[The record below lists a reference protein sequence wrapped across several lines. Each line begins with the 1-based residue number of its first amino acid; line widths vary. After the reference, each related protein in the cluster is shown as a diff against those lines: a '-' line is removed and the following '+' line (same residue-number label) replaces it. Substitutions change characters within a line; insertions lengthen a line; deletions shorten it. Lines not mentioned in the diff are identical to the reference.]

1 MKKLLAIILAFISL
15 NSFSQKWQTIKG
27 NGETKK
33 ETREVSSF
41 TAINAQGS
49 MEIKIDYGNSGTI
62 SVEADENLLPYI
74 ETTVEDGRLSIKP
87 KKNVNLNS
95 RSGIVVYVSMTQIK
109 SLKLSGSGNI
119 SGSGAFTNDT
129 TTDFSVSGSGNL
141 SLDFD
146 TFKELDL
153 SVSGSGNIKL
163 KGASSMISAK
173 ISGSG
178 NIDCSNTSSH
188 DVVAKVSGSGN
199 IKVDANNSIDAQIN
213 GSGNVFYKG
222 DAQKINRKMSGSG
235 KVIKM

>member
-1 MKKLLAIILAFISL
+1 MKKLLAILLAFISL
-15 NSFSQKWQTIKG
+15 NSFSQKWETIKG

-41 TAINAQGS
+41 TSINAQGP

-74 ETTVEDGRLSIKP
+74 ETTVEDGRLSINP
-87 KKNVNLNS
+87 KKNVNLKS

-119 SGSGAFTNDT
+119 SGSGAFTNDA

-153 SVSGSGNIKL
+153 SISGSGNIKL

-178 NIDCSNTSSH
+178 NIDCSNTSSN
-188 DVVAKVSGSGN
+188 DVVATVSGSGN
-199 IKVDANNSIDAQIN
+199 IKVYANNSIDAQIS
-213 GSGNVFYKG
+213 GSGNVFFKG
-222 DAQKINRKMSGSG
+222 NAQKINRKMSGSG
-235 KVIKM
+235 KVVKM

>member
-1 MKKLLAIILAFISL
+1 MKKLLVILFAFISL

-33 ETREVSSF
+33 ETREVGSF
-41 TAINAQGS
+41 MSIDALGS
-49 MEIKIDYGNSGTI
+49 MEIKIDYGNAGTI

-74 ETTVEDGRLSIKP
+74 ETTVEDGRLSIKQ
-87 KKNVNLNS
+87 KKNVNLKS

-109 SLKLSGSGNI
+109 SLDLSGSGNI
-119 SGSGAFTNDT
+119 SGSGAFANDA

-141 SLDFD
+141 TLDFD
-146 TFKELDL
+146 TFKDLDL

-163 KGASSMISAK
+163 KGASPMISAK

-178 NIDCSNTSSH
+178 NIDCSNISSN

-199 IKVDANNSIDAQIN
+199 IKVYANNSIDAQIS
-213 GSGNVFYKG
+213 GSGNVFYRG

>member
-1 MKKLLAIILAFISL
+1 MKKLLAILLAFISL
-15 NSFSQKWQTIKG
+15 NAFSQKWQTIKG

-41 TAINAQGS
+41 TSINAQGS

-74 ETTVEDGRLSIKP
+74 ETTVENGRLSVKP
-87 KKNVNLNS
+87 RNNVNLKS
-95 RSGIVVYVSMTQIK
+95 RSRIVVYVSMTQIK

-119 SGSGAFTNDT
+119 NGSGAFTNDA

-146 TFKELDL
+146 TFKDLDL
-153 SVSGSGNIKL
+153 SLSGSGNIKL
-163 KGASSMISAK
+163 KGASNTMTAK

-178 NIDCSNTSSH
+178 NIDCSNTSSN

-199 IKVDANNSIDAQIN
+199 IKAYANNSIDAQIS

-222 DAQKINRKMSGSG
+222 DAQRINRKMSGSG